1 MVLSITAVLDFK
13 ELKVEKTKK
22 SFVDDD
28 EDDDDKEED
37 TKKFLYASS

>member
-1 MVLSITAVLDFK
+1 MVLSITAVVDLK
-13 ELKVEKTKK
+13 ELKSRKDKK

-37 TKKFLYASS
+37 TKKFLNTS